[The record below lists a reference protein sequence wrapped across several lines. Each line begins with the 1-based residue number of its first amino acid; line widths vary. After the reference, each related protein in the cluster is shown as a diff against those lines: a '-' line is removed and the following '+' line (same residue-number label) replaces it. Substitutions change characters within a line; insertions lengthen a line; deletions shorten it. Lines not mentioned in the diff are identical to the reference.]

1 MRDLVYSFIAPGERD
16 CIIYCGKQE
25 SLPRRICREE
35 PFNFGVLWASK
46 AVQYEFLERFCALHT
61 FIFTFPKASEKSTT
75 SVKPLSQEHM
85 DLIQSIEIHMDLA
98 DRVSPA
104 LSMLSRGKSN
114 RRLCRVILSNESGKI
129 FGPIHLDVSPLM
141 RELRA
146 FETVIV
152 KYEYKQQSIFGN
164 RPRWCVEEVLGPGR
178 GYLEGKTVCHEFH
191 PRQSL
196 ALNCHHQDRTLYV
209 DFDWLESD
217 SFKGVR

>member
-1 MRDLVYSFIAPGERD
+1 MPG
-16 CIIYCGKQE
+16 GTVQ
-25 SLPRRICREE
+25 LRRPLGIEDR
-35 PFNFGVLWASK
+35 PVRVSGAIL
-46 AVQYEFLERFCALHT
+46 RPHT
-61 FIFTFPKASEKSTT
+61 FIFTFPKASEKYTA

-98 DRVSPA
+98 DWVSPA

-114 RRLCRVILSNESGKI
+114 RWLCRVILSNESGKI
-129 FGPIHLDVSPLM
+129 FGLIHLDISPLM

-152 KYEYKQQSIFGN
+152 KYDDKQQSIFGN

-196 ALNCHHQDRTLYV
+196 ALNYHHQDRTLYV